1 MVRGLCA
8 RVTELALFVVDGH
21 AGDEEASR
29 GGEL

>member
-21 AGDEEASR
+21 AGDEASR